1 MEIAELSSLVMA
13 RRGLLGTKP
22 ATAFVTKTNLGGL
35 L

>member
-22 ATAFVTKTNLGGL
+22 AMAFVTKTNFRCL